1 MKMKKILGGLLLL
14 CGAQWVYAGGYITI
28 TDKPYYVDTLEH
40 KVVGPGAVYT
50 SLYIPDMPVYAYI
63 LKLDM
68 QNPYNKIE
76 TFLANDSIPGT
87 ELVTRA
93 CERLT
98 YEGHKAYCGINGD
111 FFNVTDHK
119 EFPLGAPRGGS
130 IRDGEIQREP
140 RDAWWGFATIDA
152 DNIPVFD
159 HMEFEGTVNAGDAG
173 VYKFQHVN
181 IPRAD
186 CDACDLTFFNRY
198 AGERTRQDENFS
210 EMYGVERTEV
220 YLKLAAGEKWKVNSP
235 VQCIVGRRL
244 ENKGGN
250 PIAADECVLSGTSE
264 KSRAF
269 LRNLTEGQEISIHMG
284 IRCVNFGTYP
294 EIEQMIGGNTALM
307 YDGVLTERN
316 TTESYNAVPYP
327 RTAVGA
333 SKDKRWVYLLVADG
347 KTSTSRG
354 LTTTEVCDILKHW
367 GAADAI
373 GLDGGGSSE
382 IIVNNKVANRPSD
395 GKERAVGNGWLVVD
409 LSQES
414 PEIERLRFLDYKF
427 ELPRHGIIK
436 PVVMGYNRYDRLLE
450 ENLEEVTFSCSPEL
464 GHIDDAGNFV
474 VSGTASSGILTAH
487 YGDLEVAQ
495 EVTVKE
501 AADLAIRLDS
511 VLLDARTAYPIEVQ
525 TTLEGNK
532 VLIDHNALNWVVADE
547 NVCKI
552 EKGILTAVANGTS
565 TVVGTMNDF
574 KGSLKVNVE
583 IPQAGSL
590 PAIDFTD
597 PLLKL
602 TSNLK
607 GISMSGNDRLNINY
621 TYATTRSPYFQL
633 TKKIN
638 LYSLPKALKI
648 VFNPH
653 ELPLNKIVLD
663 LLPNNQS
670 YAVIKE
676 FSDIK
681 ANEDNEIY
689 LPVSDIV
696 TDPNDMAIWPLQF
709 NSLKFTLNASGHSV
723 GTEYTFELK
732 EFTLIYDDQGVGLM
746 PDEAGSNEMKIW
758 NGTDGV
764 YLYLAMDEGVPV
776 IYEIY
781 SIAGRKLRMENLGI
795 CQTGEF
801 KLNDGGLERGM
812 YLLKVYKGTE
822 TAVFKCMKR

>member
-1 MKMKKILGGLLLL
+1 M
-14 CGAQWVYAGGYITI
+14 
-28 TDKPYYVDTLEH
+28 
-40 KVVGPGAVYT
+40 
-50 SLYIPDMPVYAYI
+50 
-63 LKLDM
+63 
-68 QNPYNKIE
+68 
-76 TFLANDSIPGT
+76 
-87 ELVTRA
+87 
-93 CERLT
+93 
-98 YEGHKAYCGINGD
+98 
-111 FFNVTDHK
+111 
-119 EFPLGAPRGGS
+119 
-130 IRDGEIQREP
+130 
-140 RDAWWGFATIDA
+140 
-152 DNIPVFD
+152 
-159 HMEFEGTVNAGDAG
+159 
-173 VYKFQHVN
+173 
-181 IPRAD
+181 
-186 CDACDLTFFNRY
+186 
-198 AGERTRQDENFS
+198 
-210 EMYGVERTEV
+210 
-220 YLKLAAGEKWKVNSP
+220 
-235 VQCIVGRRL
+235 
-244 ENKGGN
+244 
-250 PIAADECVLSGTSE
+250 
-264 KSRAF
+264 
-269 LRNLTEGQEISIHMG
+269 
-284 IRCVNFGTYP
+284 
-294 EIEQMIGGNTALM
+294 
-307 YDGVLTERN
+307 
-316 TTESYNAVPYP
+316 
-327 RTAVGA
+327 
-333 SKDKRWVYLLVADG
+333 
-347 KTSTSRG
+347 
-354 LTTTEVCDILKHW
+354 
-367 GAADAI
+367 
-373 GLDGGGSSE
+373 
-382 IIVNNKVANRPSD
+382 
-395 GKERAVGNGWLVVD
+395 
-409 LSQES
+409 
-414 PEIERLRFLDYKF
+414 
-427 ELPRHGIIK
+427 
-436 PVVMGYNRYDRLLE
+436 
-450 ENLEEVTFSCSPEL
+450 
-464 GHIDDAGNFV
+464 
-474 VSGTASSGILTAH
+474 
-487 YGDLEVAQ
+487 
-495 EVTVKE
+495 
-501 AADLAIRLDS
+501 
-511 VLLDARTAYPIEVQ
+511 
-525 TTLEGNK
+525 
-532 VLIDHNALNWVVADE
+532 
-547 NVCKI
+547 
-552 EKGILTAVANGTS
+552 TAVANGTS

-574 KGSLKVNVE
+574 QGSLKVNVE

-781 SIAGRKLRMENLGI
+781 SIAGRKLRMGNLGI